1 MVADGGSVMLRKIVI
16 GVVGVGVVV
25 TGAMWAAAT
34 YFLDNATIAEQLK
47 KETAQRFNRTLVF
60 QGELQTKFFPKIQ
73 IVLPPTT
80 LSFEGSDKPQFTLNG
95 AEVGVAVLPLLK
107 GDVQF
112 DAVVIDGLKGQV
124 NVSRFLKKIH
134 ERPTQEADSQTVTIN
149 ESEKNNAN
157 QDSSFI
163 KNLEVASLEIRNAAL
178 TAYGLQSQKVYA
190 VDSLN
195 LSTGKLGL
203 SGTTPVKFSTR
214 FAEKTQG
221 LSGQVAFNSTVA
233 YDIKTMSVSM
243 EKPSITVSANQKEQ
257 SMSAE
262 VKANLLKYA
271 SKDVL
276 AQGANITAKVNDV
289 SVMGIFNSAE
299 TKQMQTW
306 SLEGLNVNVSK
317 ADTVKAN
324 INGDFAGEI
333 EAFSLQSKKLGG
345 NVQANLG
352 HAVLQVPFNGQVSM
366 TPGEKVDLKLKG
378 KLDNSPWESE
388 VELVGFNVPTIN
400 GYFTLDS
407 FVADKWLKV
416 SGQETK
422 KVSSS
427 TVSVISQAYAASTS
441 NLDVLNRANGRFGIH
456 VNTLKYQGLTVSNFD
471 TTLSL
476 SKGVLSFNNLL
487 ANACSGTFSGKGQ
500 INTAEKWSFDLNAK
514 GVDTQ
519 ALMQALGSEA
529 KLYGKANAT
538 VKLAGLGLEKTALL
552 KSANGQI
559 SVSANNAVLK
569 GLSLEKV
576 GNAVKAKKVTG
587 LIMKDE
593 DQTRF
598 SILSA
603 SANISNGVLNIHS
616 LDGKTSVAEVKGNVT
631 VGLID
636 ESLSGLITAKLATS
650 VDGRRISVPIKL
662 GGTIQA
668 PSYGI
673 DLEAALKAGV
683 KDVIKEATKDPKK
696 IIQGLEKLFRH

>member
-1 MVADGGSVMLRKIVI
+1 MLRKIVI

-243 EKPSITVSANQKEQ
+243 EKPSITVSANKKEQ
-257 SMSAE
+257 SISAE

-427 TVSVISQAYAASTS
+427 TVSVISQTYAASTS

>member
-1 MVADGGSVMLRKIVI
+1 MLRKIVI

-112 DAVVIDGLKGQV
+112 DAVVIDGLRGQV

-257 SMSAE
+257 SISAE

-519 ALMQALGSEA
+519 ALMQALGNDA

-668 PSYGI
+668 PSYGF

>member
-1 MVADGGSVMLRKIVI
+1 MLRKIVI

-134 ERPTQEADSQTVTIN
+134 ERPTKEADSQTVTIN

-257 SMSAE
+257 SISAE

-306 SLEGLNVNVSK
+306 SLEGLNVNVSQ

-407 FVADKWLKV
+407 FVVDKWLKV

>member
-1 MVADGGSVMLRKIVI
+1 MLRKIVI

-178 TAYGLQSQKVYA
+178 TAYGLQSQKVYT

-257 SMSAE
+257 SISAE
-262 VKANLLKYA
+262 VKANLLKYV

-289 SVMGIFNSAE
+289 SVMGIFNFAE

-306 SLEGLNVNVSK
+306 SLEGLNVNVSQ

-324 INGDFAGEI
+324 INGDFSGEI

>member
-1 MVADGGSVMLRKIVI
+1 MLRKIVI

-257 SMSAE
+257 SISAE

-407 FVADKWLKV
+407 FAADKWLKV

>member
-1 MVADGGSVMLRKIVI
+1 MLRKIVI

-257 SMSAE
+257 SISAE

-306 SLEGLNVNVSK
+306 SLEGLNVNVSQ

-352 HAVLQVPFNGQVSM
+352 QAVLQVPFNGQVSM

>member
-1 MVADGGSVMLRKIVI
+1 MLRKIVI

-257 SMSAE
+257 SISAE

>member
-1 MVADGGSVMLRKIVI
+1 MLRKIVI

-80 LSFEGSDKPQFTLNG
+80 LSCEGSDKPQFTLNG

-190 VDSLN
+190 VDLLN

-257 SMSAE
+257 SISAE

-276 AQGANITAKVNDV
+276 AKGANITAKVNDV

-306 SLEGLNVNVSK
+306 SLEGLNVNVSQ

-407 FVADKWLKV
+407 FVADKWHKV

-441 NLDVLNRANGRFGIH
+441 NLDVLNRANGSFGIH

>member
-1 MVADGGSVMLRKIVI
+1 MLRKIVI

-149 ESEKNNAN
+149 ESEKNSAN

>member
-1 MVADGGSVMLRKIVI
+1 MLRKIVI

-47 KETAQRFNRTLVF
+47 KEAAQRFNRTLVF

-257 SMSAE
+257 SISAE

-306 SLEGLNVNVSK
+306 SLEGLNVNVSQ

-456 VNTLKYQGLTVSNFD
+456 VNTLKYQGLSVSNFD

-576 GNAVKAKKVTG
+576 GNAVKAKKITG

>member
-1 MVADGGSVMLRKIVI
+1 MLRKIVI

-112 DAVVIDGLKGQV
+112 DAVVIDGLRGQV

-178 TAYGLQSQKVYA
+178 TAFGLQSQKVYA

-257 SMSAE
+257 SISAE

-683 KDVIKEATKDPKK
+683 KDVIKEASKDPKK

>member
-1 MVADGGSVMLRKIVI
+1 MLRKIVI

-243 EKPSITVSANQKEQ
+243 GKPSITVSANQKEQ
-257 SMSAE
+257 SISAE

-683 KDVIKEATKDPKK
+683 KDVIKEASKDPKK

>member
-1 MVADGGSVMLRKIVI
+1 MLRKIVI

-243 EKPSITVSANQKEQ
+243 EKPSITVSANKKEQ
-257 SMSAE
+257 SISAE

>member
-1 MVADGGSVMLRKIVI
+1 MLRKIVI

-107 GDVQF
+107 GNVQF

-243 EKPSITVSANQKEQ
+243 EKPSITVSANKKEQ
-257 SMSAE
+257 SISAE

-427 TVSVISQAYAASTS
+427 TVSVISQTYAASTS

>member
-1 MVADGGSVMLRKIVI
+1 MLRKIVI

-112 DAVVIDGLKGQV
+112 DAVVIDGLRGQV

-257 SMSAE
+257 SISAE

-407 FVADKWLKV
+407 FAADKWLKV

-683 KDVIKEATKDPKK
+683 KDVIKEASKDPKK

>member
-1 MVADGGSVMLRKIVI
+1 MLRKIVI

-257 SMSAE
+257 SISAE

-306 SLEGLNVNVSK
+306 SLEGLNVNVSQ

-598 SILSA
+598 SILSV

>member
-1 MVADGGSVMLRKIVI
+1 MLRKIVI

-243 EKPSITVSANQKEQ
+243 EKPSITVSANKKEQ
-257 SMSAE
+257 SISAE

-427 TVSVISQAYAASTS
+427 TVSVISQTYAASTS

-538 VKLAGLGLEKTALL
+538 VKLAGLGLEKTVLL

>member
-1 MVADGGSVMLRKIVI
+1 MLRKIVI

-257 SMSAE
+257 SISAE

-306 SLEGLNVNVSK
+306 SLEGLNVNVSQ

-576 GNAVKAKKVTG
+576 GNAVKDKKVTG

-598 SILSA
+598 SILSV

>member
-1 MVADGGSVMLRKIVI
+1 MLRKIVI

-683 KDVIKEATKDPKK
+683 KDVIKEASKDPKK

>member
-1 MVADGGSVMLRKIVI
+1 MLRKIVI

-257 SMSAE
+257 SISAE

-299 TKQMQTW
+299 TKKMQTW
-306 SLEGLNVNVSK
+306 SLEGLNVNVSQ

-407 FVADKWLKV
+407 FVVDKWLKV

>member
-1 MVADGGSVMLRKIVI
+1 MLRKIVI

-47 KETAQRFNRTLVF
+47 KETAQRFNRTHVF

-190 VDSLN
+190 VDLLN

-257 SMSAE
+257 SISAE

-276 AQGANITAKVNDV
+276 AKGANITAKVNDV

-306 SLEGLNVNVSK
+306 SLEGLNVNVSQ

-407 FVADKWLKV
+407 FVADKWHKV

-441 NLDVLNRANGRFGIH
+441 NLDVLNRANGSFGIH

>member
-1 MVADGGSVMLRKIVI
+1 MLRKIVI

-112 DAVVIDGLKGQV
+112 DAVVIDGLRGQV

-257 SMSAE
+257 SISAE

-519 ALMQALGSEA
+519 ALMQALGNDA

>member
-1 MVADGGSVMLRKIVI
+1 MLRKIVI

-73 IVLPPTT
+73 IVLPSTT

-257 SMSAE
+257 SISAE

-306 SLEGLNVNVSK
+306 SLEGLNVNVSQ

>member
-1 MVADGGSVMLRKIVI
+1 MLRKIVI

-257 SMSAE
+257 SISAE

-306 SLEGLNVNVSK
+306 SLEGLNVNVSQ

-538 VKLAGLGLEKTALL
+538 VKLAGLGLGKTALL

-673 DLEAALKAGV
+673 GLEAALKAGV

>member
-1 MVADGGSVMLRKIVI
+1 MLRKIVI

-257 SMSAE
+257 SISAE

-306 SLEGLNVNVSK
+306 SLEGLNVNVSQ

-416 SGQETK
+416 SGQETE

-662 GGTIQA
+662 DGTIQA

>member
-1 MVADGGSVMLRKIVI
+1 MLRKIVI

-407 FVADKWLKV
+407 FAADKWLKV

>member
-1 MVADGGSVMLRKIVI
+1 MLRKIVI

-257 SMSAE
+257 SISAE

-306 SLEGLNVNVSK
+306 SLEGLNVNVSQ

-476 SKGVLSFNNLL
+476 SKAVLSFNNLL

-616 LDGKTSVAEVKGNVT
+616 LEGKTSVAEVKGNVT

-668 PSYGI
+668 PSFGI

>member
-1 MVADGGSVMLRKIVI
+1 MLRKIVI

-257 SMSAE
+257 SISAE

-306 SLEGLNVNVSK
+306 SLEGLNVNVSQ

-366 TPGEKVDLKLKG
+366 TPREKVDLKLKG
-378 KLDNSPWESE
+378 ELDNSPWESK

-456 VNTLKYQGLTVSNFD
+456 VNTLKYQGLIVSNFD

>member
-1 MVADGGSVMLRKIVI
+1 MLRKIVI

-407 FVADKWLKV
+407 FVADKRLKV

>member
-1 MVADGGSVMLRKIVI
+1 MLRKIVI

-190 VDSLN
+190 VDLLN

-257 SMSAE
+257 SISAE

-276 AQGANITAKVNDV
+276 AKGANITAKVNDV

-306 SLEGLNVNVSK
+306 SLEGLNVNVSQ

-407 FVADKWLKV
+407 FVADKWHKV

-441 NLDVLNRANGRFGIH
+441 NLDVLNRANGSFGIH
-456 VNTLKYQGLTVSNFD
+456 VNTLKYQGLSVSNFD

>member
-1 MVADGGSVMLRKIVI
+1 MLRKIVI

-243 EKPSITVSANQKEQ
+243 EKPSITVSANKKEQ
-257 SMSAE
+257 SISAE

-427 TVSVISQAYAASTS
+427 TVSVISQTYAASTS

-471 TTLSL
+471 STLSL

>member
-1 MVADGGSVMLRKIVI
+1 MLRKIVI

-60 QGELQTKFFPKIQ
+60 QGELQIKFFPKIQ

-80 LSFEGSDKPQFTLNG
+80 LSFEGSNKPQFTLNG

-257 SMSAE
+257 SISAE

-306 SLEGLNVNVSK
+306 SLEGLNVNVSQ

-388 VELVGFNVPTIN
+388 VELVGFDVPTIN

>member
-1 MVADGGSVMLRKIVI
+1 MLRKIVI

-257 SMSAE
+257 SISAE

-487 ANACSGTFSGKGQ
+487 ANACSGIFSGKGQ

-683 KDVIKEATKDPKK
+683 KDAIKEATKDPKK

>member
-1 MVADGGSVMLRKIVI
+1 MLRKIVI

-190 VDSLN
+190 VDLLN

-257 SMSAE
+257 SISAE

-276 AQGANITAKVNDV
+276 AKGANITAKVNDV

-306 SLEGLNVNVSK
+306 SLEGLNVNVSQ

-352 HAVLQVPFNGQVSM
+352 HAVLQVPFNGQVLM

-407 FVADKWLKV
+407 FVADKWHKV

-441 NLDVLNRANGRFGIH
+441 NLDVLNRANGSFGIH

>member
-1 MVADGGSVMLRKIVI
+1 MLRKIVI

-112 DAVVIDGLKGQV
+112 DAVVIDGLRGQV

-257 SMSAE
+257 SISAE

-476 SKGVLSFNNLL
+476 SKGVLSFNDLL

-683 KDVIKEATKDPKK
+683 KDVIKEASKDPKK

>member
-1 MVADGGSVMLRKIVI
+1 MLRKIVI

-112 DAVVIDGLKGQV
+112 DAVVIDGLRGQV

-257 SMSAE
+257 SISAE

-683 KDVIKEATKDPKK
+683 KDVIKEASKDPKK